1 VLRVWHHGEVPNFG
15 GAELLVLVLL
25 IPVLLFAVIFFAVRL
40 GSRKRE
46 PGRRP

>member
-1 VLRVWHHGEVPNFG
+1 VPNLG

-40 GSRKRE
+40 GTRQRE
-46 PGRRP
+46 PGHRR